1 MTPSHPFTPPIALL
15 CALHALMCPNA
26 PLICPYA
33 PLHTPM
39 HPYAP
44 LTCPFMHTL
53 CPYVPLMC
61 PLQVP
66 DWLRVPRLLAFTNI
80 ILHKILTFPHHLL
93 KRSHAARIDEL
104 ADSNEP
110 AIIQFCL
117 KIYDLLRH
125 THL

>member
-1 MTPSHPFTPPIALL
+1 MHP
-15 CALHALMCPNA
+15 LHAPYV
-26 PLICPYA
+26 PL
-33 PLHTPM
+33 
-39 HPYAP
+39 
-44 LTCPFMHTL
+44 MHTL
-53 CPYVPLMC
+53 CPYAPYVPLAGS
-61 PLQVP
+61 
-66 DWLRVPRLLAFTNI
+66 RLVKGPQITGIYQPN
-80 ILHKILTFPHHLL
+80 LHKILTFPHHLL